1 MLIWGGMKVFMC
13 MVDYEVEL
21 GSAAGGASV
30 YSSLEDL
37 VENRPCVFDCGVME
51 VEITKVRVVPA
62 EEYNAS

>member
-1 MLIWGGMKVFMC
+1 MKVFMC
-13 MVDYEVEL
+13 LIDHDMEL
-21 GSAAGGASV
+21 GNASGGASV

-51 VEITKVRVVPA
+51 VEVTKVRIVPP